1 MTSRKSLL
9 NDFAQANNTNVNAVA
24 QDSHSLWSVFPII
37 FSGGWLKNTWKIC
50 LAFVPECILPAGLM
64 TFAGLAV
71 SLGFNFCL
79 EELKK
84 SQVLQLQTLVT
95 ALLVLVLVLIVC
107 LVCFI
112 WGFTVW
118 LVRLNTFTHAFC
130 MFNVRH
136 GKLLAP
142 VSAGNIPPNQTT
154 AALDAG
160 STEEATSGAS
170 ENTITQ
176 ADVKSQFK
184 SSHAFIL
191 KRRKYLARFYAIVS
205 LVALPPIFFWMI
217 LCAVKLYS
225 SMGSMSPAM
234 LRISL
239 PLPLDIAVTSSLF
252 LVGVY
257 LVGLSC
263 MSVVVSSI
271 STAGANNAAWDCIK
285 LSFKYFLPMSII
297 SIIILILNVVIAT
310 PQFVLNP
317 AAVFSTS
324 FMSEPLLHSVGNQVW
339 QGITSLVLF
348 TISVSPYCALLSLK
362 SK

>member
-9 NDFAQANNTNVNAVA
+9 NDFAQANDTNVNAVA
-24 QDSHSLWSVFPII
+24 QDWHSLWSVFPII
-37 FSGGWLKNTWKIC
+37 FSVGWLKNTWKIC

-71 SLGFNFCL
+71 SLGYNFCL

-95 ALLVLVLVLIVC
+95 TLAVMALVLMVC
-107 LVCFI
+107 LICFI

-130 MFNVRH
+130 MLDVQY

-142 VSAGNIPPNQTT
+142 VSAGNISAKEAE
-154 AALDAG
+154 AAIDAG
-160 STEEATSGAS
+160 SAEEAASGVP
-170 ENTITQ
+170 ENTFTS

-184 SSHAFIL
+184 SSHTFIL

-205 LVALPPIFFWMI
+205 LVALPPILFWMI
-217 LCAVKLYS
+217 LCAVKLYC

-239 PLPLDIAVTSSLF
+239 PLPVDIAVTSSLF

-263 MSVVVSSI
+263 MSIVVSSV

-285 LSFKYFLPMSII
+285 LSFRYFLPMSII

-324 FMSEPLLHSVGNQVW
+324 FMSESLLHSVGNQVW

-348 TISVSPYCALLSLK
+348 TMSVSPYCALLSLK
-362 SK
+362 RK